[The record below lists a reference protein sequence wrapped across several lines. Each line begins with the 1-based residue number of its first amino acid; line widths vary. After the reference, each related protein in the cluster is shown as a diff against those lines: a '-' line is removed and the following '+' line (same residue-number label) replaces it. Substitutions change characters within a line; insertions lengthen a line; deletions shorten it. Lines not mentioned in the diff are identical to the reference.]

1 MPHLSPRD
9 RALVALGAAMGSN
22 CVPCVEHHL
31 PRGRTAGLSDSQISE
46 TIRLADQIRQVPARR
61 VLEVALH
68 VAEHVRSDATP
79 GKTAEAVQTA
89 DAGDPCCP

>member
-1 MPHLSPRD
+1 MPRLSPRD

-22 CVPCVEHHL
+22 CVPCVEHHI
-31 PRGRTAGLSDSQISE
+31 PRGRKAGLSNSEISE

-61 VLEVALH
+61 VVEVALQL
-68 VAEHVRSDATP
+68 AETVRSAATP
-79 GKTAEAVQTA
+79 RKTAEAVQTA